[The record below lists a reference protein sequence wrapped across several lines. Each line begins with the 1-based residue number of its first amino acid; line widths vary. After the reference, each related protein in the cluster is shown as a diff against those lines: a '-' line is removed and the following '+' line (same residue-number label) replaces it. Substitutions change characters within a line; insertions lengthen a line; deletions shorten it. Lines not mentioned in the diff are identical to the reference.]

1 MNVLELDVYRDVL
14 YIVCVHYAGFVI
26 PAMLVILFSAKK
38 NNKARANLRWRRI
51 GHRRLASVIYVGRA
65 SHCRLSW
72 LTYDGPLKLS

>member
-38 NNKARANLRWRRI
+38 IIKPGLI
-51 GHRRLASVIYVGRA
+51 
-65 SHCRLSW
+65 
-72 LTYDGPLKLS
+72 YDGGGLAIVD